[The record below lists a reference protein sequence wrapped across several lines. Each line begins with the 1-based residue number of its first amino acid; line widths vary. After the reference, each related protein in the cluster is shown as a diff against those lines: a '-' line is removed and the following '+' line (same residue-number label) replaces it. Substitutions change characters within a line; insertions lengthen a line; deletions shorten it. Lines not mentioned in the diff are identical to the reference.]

1 MGKAYALLRAGFPY
15 VKTLGMRRMTSNP
28 IDLALGREGRLYVLC
43 RGALATEI
51 RRYTWDDEDLG
62 TIGGPGTTD
71 GKFLWPGAILADEE
85 ENLYVSDEG
94 CHRISLFSRDGT
106 FLGKWGEQG
115 SGPGQ
120 LNRPSGLA
128 FDPEG
133 NIYVVDTMNHR
144 VQKFTR
150 DGKFLLQWGKGG
162 TGQGEFNMP
171 WGIAVD
177 DDGEVYVADWRNDR
191 IQKFSADGTFQLHV
205 WHFGQRRWP
214 VQSPHR
220 CGCGHP
226 RRHLCGRLGQQPGAV
241 IHARGALRAKIPR

>member
-1 MGKAYALLRAGFPY
+1 MQDLEEHNAADEVVILVFTEFGRRIKDNGSGTDHGSGGGAFIIGTRAVGGLYAEYPSLDPAEQLYGEDLKHTFDFRGVYATLLEQWLGLRPRRLSVVHTSSCGPSGTRRCAQEKFIMGKAYALLRAGFPY

-28 IDLALGREGRLYVLC
+28 IDLALGREGRLYIFC

-51 RRYTWDDEDLG
+51 RRYNWDDEDLG

-120 LNRPSGLA
+120 LNRPSG
-128 FDPEG
+128 
-133 NIYVVDTMNHR
+133 
-144 VQKFTR
+144 
-150 DGKFLLQWGKGG
+150 
-162 TGQGEFNMP
+162 
-171 WGIAVD
+171 
-177 DDGEVYVADWRNDR
+177 
-191 IQKFSADGTFQLHV
+191 
-205 WHFGQRRWP
+205 
-214 VQSPHR
+214 
-220 CGCGHP
+220 
-226 RRHLCGRLGQQPGAV
+226 
-241 IHARGALRAKIPR
+241 

>member
-28 IDLALGREGRLYVLC
+28 IDLALGREGRLYILC

-51 RRYTWDDEDLG
+51 RRYNWDDEDLG

-150 DGKFLLQWGKGG
+150 DGQFLLQWGKGG
-162 TGQGEFNMP
+162 TGPGEFNMP
-171 WGIAVD
+171 
-177 DDGEVYVADWRNDR
+177 
-191 IQKFSADGTFQLHV
+191 
-205 WHFGQRRWP
+205 
-214 VQSPHR
+214 
-220 CGCGHP
+220 
-226 RRHLCGRLGQQPGAV
+226 
-241 IHARGALRAKIPR
+241 